1 MQPTQIHRPARSLL
15 LAGLTLGLVGSVSCL
30 SGCAKSKA
38 PAAAAPAAGECPE
51 GQTFDGQFCQVTG
64 APPPEAPPAEPTAEP
79 ATQPAE
85 TAPADVPPA
94 SGSGGATSETATA
107 VGGATA
113 APAPS
118 LATPVDVSMAA
129 QAGPLITY
137 LAGSHLPPGAR
148 PFGAPFAAQFAEGQ
162 VFEQQ
167 VKLTLGKCY
176 TVVAAGLPPVS
187 ELVLELHSVATTR
200 PVTTTPTGGVVPTAP
215 VPIAVDAA
223 AGPQAVLG
231 SRAACIKADRSD
243 VWLLLRVSKG
253 QGVVAGQVFEK

>member
-1 MQPTQIHRPARSLL
+1 MLPTRPASVSLL
-15 LAGLTLGLVGSVSCL
+15 LGSL
-30 SGCAKSKA
+30 SLLLPGCGKPAASAAKA
-38 PAAAAPAAGECPE
+38 PAAAECPE

-64 APPPEAPPAEPTAEP
+64 APPPEAPPKANDAPASAEAQPSPAGETPPAAVPT
-79 ATQPAE
+79 E
-85 TAPADVPPA
+85 TAGRTPEAPPPPGKA
-94 SGSGGATSETATA
+94 Y
-107 VGGATA
+107 
-113 APAPS
+113 S

-137 LAGSHLPPGAR
+137 LAGSHLPAGAR

-187 ELVLELHSVATTR
+187 ELAMELNSAAIT
-200 PVTTTPTGGVVPTAP
+200 TAP
-215 VPIAVDAA
+215 SVSAQALLADEAV
-223 AGPQAVLG
+223 GPQAVLG
-231 SRAACIKADRSD
+231 SRAACFKADRTD
-243 VWLLLRVSKG
+243 VWLLLRVDKG

>member
-1 MQPTQIHRPARSLL
+1 MPIHHPARGRL
-15 LAGLTLGLVGSVSCL
+15 LAGLTLGLAGSVFCL
-30 SGCAKSKA
+30 SGCAKPKA
-38 PAAAAPAAGECPE
+38 TAAAAPAASECPE

-64 APPPEAPPAEPTAEP
+64 APPPEASPAEPG
-79 ATQPAE
+79 ATRAPAE
-85 TAPADVPPA
+85 ETTPAGTPAD
-94 SGSGGATSETATA
+94 SGSGGAAATVA
-107 VGGATA
+107 ASTGGASS

-187 ELVLELHSVATTR
+187 ELVLELHAVATTL
-200 PVTTTPTGGVVPTAP
+200 PVATSPGAPGGAAPALP
-215 VPIAVDAA
+215 VPLAVDAA